1 MKRSYWKLVLI
12 MMMAIP
18 TLLACGGDSDSD
30 NPNIVDGVRVTNG
43 RKLMKFRVSGRQNK
57 YLDFRHAFALSY
69 DTQNRINSISQIYY
83 KDDGSIHSEK
93 EVIQIDYERK
103 LLFNNISHK
112 DKKIYNF
119 MTSEKGLVT
128 KIGPYYLSYDE
139 TGNLSSLIGEDV
151 FSLMYVNNQLT
162 GYMNIWKD
170 IQKNYNIYD
179 YSDYG
184 DADFNFAVSLNED
197 QIKEFD
203 SYDCLL
209 VVAIQSGLF
218 GNIPEIFRL
227 MSQRNKSTVHI
238 DLPNSILKE
247 GITCE
252 FYYE

>member
-1 MKRSYWKLVLI
+1 M
-12 MMMAIP
+12 
-18 TLLACGGDSDSD
+18 
-30 NPNIVDGVRVTNG
+30 
-43 RKLMKFRVSGRQNK
+43 
-57 YLDFRHAFALSY
+57 SY
-69 DTQNRINSISQIYY
+69 DAQNRIKSILEIYHN
-83 KDDGSIHSEK
+83 DDGSIYKEE

-103 LLFNNISHK
+103 LLFNNISNK

-119 MTSEKGLVT
+119 MTNERGLIT

-162 GYMNIWKD
+162 GFMNIWKD
-170 IQKNYNIYD
+170 VQKNYNIYD
-179 YSDYG
+179 YSDFG

-197 QIKEFD
+197 QITELGYKYRF
-203 SYDCLL
+203 L